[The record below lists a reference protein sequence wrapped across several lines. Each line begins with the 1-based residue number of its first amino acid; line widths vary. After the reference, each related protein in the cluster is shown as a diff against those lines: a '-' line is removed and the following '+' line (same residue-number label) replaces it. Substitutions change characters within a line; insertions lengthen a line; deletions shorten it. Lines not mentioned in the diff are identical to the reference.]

1 MASILRQSKEVQD
14 QHKRQLLALLKH
26 PDNAEC
32 MDCCARNPTWA
43 SVNLGIFICIR
54 CSGLHRQLGVH
65 ITKVKSCT
73 MDLWEPEQI
82 AFMSEMGNQRAKRAF
97 EATIPAS
104 YVKPAERDASVKVM
118 KWIRLKYVQR
128 RYYRP
133 LPLPAADA
141 NAEGAVDLSK
151 YAKPE
156 KAPKAGEAT
165 ERVKAVTPTKAVVKT
180 VPLTFNPV
188 PSTPAATHSHHPVLG
203 VSTVLSTTL
212 NASCAPT
219 EKMAAILDWL
229 CSTMPYVMAEDFENL
244 STLLVPP
251 VPAAKNSALNNG
263 SSPAAVMLKTP
274 SASTPV
280 TTIAPTTAVEQ
291 DAASLVLT
299 SAPREAGKSH
309 VMAMGCSTAKQRQL
323 TPPIRGLGAVLN
335 DATVPAE
342 TQESASGHHE
352 KVQTA
357 TSSLHLDPIPDT
369 KLVVRADSV
378 VETAPNGEA
387 TAAVRPH
394 RHRRKRRSLKDTLQ
408 RSHLPSALPFPLSS
422 IPQALTVLPFLSAPS
437 PPMETAR
444 VEPSCSSRQ
453 DVERI
458 RNAAHHGGKQHG
470 YGSEPLP
477 EPPRQLPTQQP
488 VLRPA
493 HGPAGTFVLSD
504 RHETCASTPVATLLL
519 PSQEPMMP
527 ITSTEPALAGSTL
540 VEQSTHVIP
549 SVKDLTCTQGVA
561 SMTPSFASGQSAV
574 AAAVA
579 LTPMQPPFT
588 KPTLAGAL
596 HSQDD
601 AWQTDRLV
609 LFSGK
614 SYGLCSSQRVL
625 FSPPAADEE
634 WRVPQPKIR
643 SPNFSFSE
651 ELRPR
656 QPAFEKWAKRVPNTS
671 ITRIR
676 GSLLSPIAE
685 DGSTA
690 PQTPSAQLDQPHTDD
705 TPTLSGV
712 LQTQRHLEERLRVLK
727 EQFRQRSDLR

>member
-104 YVKPAERDASVKVM
+104 YVKPAERDASMKVM

-141 NAEGAVDLSK
+141 NAEGAVDLPK
-151 YAKPE
+151 DAKPE

-165 ERVKAVTPTKAVVKT
+165 ERVKAVTPTKAVVKP

-188 PSTPAATHSHHPVLG
+188 ASTPAATHSHHPVLG

-229 CSTMPYVMAEDFENL
+229 CSTMPYVMAEDFENP
-244 STLLVPP
+244 SALLVPP

-263 SSPAAVMLKTP
+263 SSPAAAMLKAP

-280 TTIAPTTAVEQ
+280 TTIAPTTAAEQ

-323 TPPIRGLGAVLN
+323 TP
-335 DATVPAE
+335 
-342 TQESASGHHE
+342 
-352 KVQTA
+352 
-357 TSSLHLDPIPDT
+357 
-369 KLVVRADSV
+369 
-378 VETAPNGEA
+378 
-387 TAAVRPH
+387 
-394 RHRRKRRSLKDTLQ
+394 
-408 RSHLPSALPFPLSS
+408 
-422 IPQALTVLPFLSAPS
+422 
-437 PPMETAR
+437 
-444 VEPSCSSRQ
+444 
-453 DVERI
+453 
-458 RNAAHHGGKQHG
+458 
-470 YGSEPLP
+470 
-477 EPPRQLPTQQP
+477 
-488 VLRPA
+488 
-493 HGPAGTFVLSD
+493 
-504 RHETCASTPVATLLL
+504 
-519 PSQEPMMP
+519 
-527 ITSTEPALAGSTL
+527 
-540 VEQSTHVIP
+540 
-549 SVKDLTCTQGVA
+549 
-561 SMTPSFASGQSAV
+561 
-574 AAAVA
+574 
-579 LTPMQPPFT
+579 
-588 KPTLAGAL
+588 
-596 HSQDD
+596 
-601 AWQTDRLV
+601 
-609 LFSGK
+609 LFEG
-614 SYGLCSSQRVL
+614 
-625 FSPPAADEE
+625 
-634 WRVPQPKIR
+634 
-643 SPNFSFSE
+643 
-651 ELRPR
+651 
-656 QPAFEKWAKRVPNTS
+656 
-671 ITRIR
+671 
-676 GSLLSPIAE
+676 
-685 DGSTA
+685 
-690 PQTPSAQLDQPHTDD
+690 
-705 TPTLSGV
+705 
-712 LQTQRHLEERLRVLK
+712 
-727 EQFRQRSDLR
+727 